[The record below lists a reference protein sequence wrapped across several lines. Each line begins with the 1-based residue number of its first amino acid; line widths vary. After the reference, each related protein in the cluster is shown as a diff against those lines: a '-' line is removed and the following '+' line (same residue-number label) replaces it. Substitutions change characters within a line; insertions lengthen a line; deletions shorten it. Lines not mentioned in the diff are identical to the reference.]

1 MGKLYDVGALKK
13 VLYQWDWRLMLDRA
27 EILDDAHAVG
37 VKNLTN
43 NEEFFNGHFPNHP
56 IMPGVLQLEAMRQ
69 LSELLGQDKL
79 SPRAGEQIYIKS
91 VGKTRFRRP
100 NVPGDRIRIE
110 TEIIGAEGRSLT
122 FKTAISNAGG
132 AACDSTLT
140 LAVRPVPGPKPMP
153 ALFTENDRNE
163 KMARNE
169 EETKSL
175 MPHRYPF
182 LLIDYVLK
190 EEANS
195 IIAVKNV
202 SANEPVFNGMA
213 DPVMPE
219 SLLCEI
225 GAQSGCACVLS
236 RPENAG
242 KLGFFM
248 SIESAES
255 LEPVVPG
262 DQLVIVCDLP
272 PFKSRFGKGSCKMLV
287 EGREVFRSA
296 IMFALVDA

>member
-1 MGKLYDVGALKK
+1 MGKLYDFRGLKK
-13 VLYQWDWRLMLDRA
+13 ALPEWSARLMLDRA
-27 EILDDAHAVG
+27 EIIDDAHAVA

-69 LSELLGQDKL
+69 LSELLGRDRL
-79 SPRAGEQIYIKS
+79 DPRPGEQIYLKS
-91 VGKTRFRRP
+91 VCKTRFRRP

-110 TEIIGAEGRSLT
+110 AELVGGEGRELT
-122 FKTAISNAGG
+122 FKAAISNAAGP
-132 AACDSTLT
+132 ACDSSFT
-140 LAVRPVPGPKPMP
+140 LAVRPVPVPKPLP

-163 KMARNE
+163 KVARNE
-169 EETKSL
+169 EQTKAL

-190 EEANS
+190 EEGSALV
-195 IIAVKNV
+195 AVKNV
-202 SANEPVFNGMA
+202 SGNEPVFKGMEH
-213 DPVMPE
+213 PVVPE

-272 PFKSRFGKGSCKMLV
+272 PSKSRFGKGSCKMLV

-296 IMFALVDA
+296 IMFAIVDA